1 MPSDVSPD
9 GPRSGT
15 DPSGVPPDRM
25 PRWLRDPLVV
35 FVLLGIGVFALD
47 GWLAGSE
54 TARPVIEITPDQVDR
69 LRARWLAQW
78 GREPTEPELQTLVD
92 EAVDEEILYREAQ
105 RLGLDRDDAIV
116 RRRLAQKL
124 TFLLEDAGDTGPPS
138 ETEMEEYYARHA
150 DRYRRPGR
158 TTFDHVFLSGDSRAD
173 PAGDGAA
180 LLDALRAGDDAG
192 GWTRLGDPFMLARTY
207 PDRSEQEV
215 AGLFGKDFAD
225 AVSELPVGG
234 WNGPVESAYG
244 MHLVRVNG
252 RTGARAP
259 TLGEVRDRVVANL
272 REERRRERSLAAY
285 RELRDDY
292 EVRLP
297 VTVNG
302 AESARN

>member
-1 MPSDVSPD
+1 MPPD
-9 GPRSGT
+9 TSGDRPQSGT
-15 DPSGVPPDRM
+15 DSRGVPPDRI
-25 PRWLRDPLVV
+25 PRWLRDPLVA

-92 EAVDEEILYREAQ
+92 EAIDEEILYREAQ

-124 TFLLEDAGDTGPPS
+124 TFILEDAGDTGPPS

-173 PAGDGAA
+173 PAGDAAA
-180 LLDALRAGDDAG
+180 LLNALRAGDDAG
-192 GWTRLGDPFMLARTY
+192 GWTRLGDPFMLASTY

-215 AGLFGKDFAD
+215 AGLFGRDFAD

-234 WNGPVESAYG
+234 WNGPVESTYG
-244 MHLVRVNG
+244 AHLVRVNG
-252 RTGARAP
+252 RTASRAP
-259 TLGEVRDRVVANL
+259 ALEEMRDRVVADL

-285 RELRDDY
+285 QELREYY

-297 VTVNG
+297 AAASG
-302 AESARN
+302 AESTRN

>member
-1 MPSDVSPD
+1 M
-9 GPRSGT
+9 
-15 DPSGVPPDRM
+15 PPDRI
-25 PRWLRDPLVV
+25 PRWLRDPLVA

-92 EAVDEEILYREAQ
+92 EAIDEEILYREAQ

-124 TFLLEDAGDTGPPS
+124 TFILEDVGDTGPPS
-138 ETEMEEYYARHA
+138 EAEVEEYYARHA
-150 DRYRRPGR
+150 ERYRRPGR

-173 PAGDGAA
+173 PAGDAAA
-180 LLDALRAGDDAG
+180 LLNALRAGDDAG
-192 GWTRLGDPFMLARTY
+192 GWTRLGDPFMLASTY

-234 WNGPVESAYG
+234 WNGPVESTYG
-244 MHLVRVNG
+244 VHLVRVNG
-252 RTGARAP
+252 RTASRAP
-259 TLGEVRDRVVANL
+259 TLEEMRDRVVADL
-272 REERRRERSLAAY
+272 REERRRERSLAAFQ
-285 RELRDDY
+285 ELREYY

-297 VTVNG
+297 AAASG
-302 AESARN
+302 ANSTRN